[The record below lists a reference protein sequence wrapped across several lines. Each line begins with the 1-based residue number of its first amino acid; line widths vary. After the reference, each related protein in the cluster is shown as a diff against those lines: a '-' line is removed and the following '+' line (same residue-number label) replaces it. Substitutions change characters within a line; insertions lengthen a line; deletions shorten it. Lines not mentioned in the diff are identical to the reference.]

1 MSVASKSPAVQIP
14 QGGVNGSPAAAKKD
28 EAMLALPAGLNLIN
42 VSKEAAVSGVMGAT
56 VGVAARRLT
65 SDALYGAGMCFAG
78 LQCLAY
84 MGVITIHWHV
94 ISDAVEKAADQN
106 NDGKLDMEDVKI
118 FWRRCMTFLSR
129 GVPSAAGFTS
139 GFMFGYKYLA

>member
-1 MSVASKSPAVQIP
+1 MPAATKSPAAP
-14 QGGVNGSPAAAKKD
+14 LHKDGVRSPATRK
-28 EAMLALPAGLNLIN
+28 EVTFALPADLNLTN

-65 SDALYGAGMCFAG
+65 SDALYGAGICFAG

-84 MGVITIHWHV
+84 VGFITIHWNV

-106 NDGKLDMEDVKI
+106 NDGKLNMEDAKI
-118 FWRRCMTFLSR
+118 FWRRCMTYLSR
-129 GVPSAAGFTS
+129 GVPSAAGFSS
-139 GFMFGYKYLA
+139 GFFFGYKYLA

>member
-1 MSVASKSPAVQIP
+1 MPAP
-14 QGGVNGSPAAAKKD
+14 TPAKAPAKKD
-28 EAMLALPAGLNLIN
+28 GFALPGGFDCTT
-42 VSKEAAVSGVMGAT
+42 VSKEVAVSGAMGAS

-78 LQCLAY
+78 LQVLAY
-84 MGVITIHWHV
+84 CGIITIHWNV
-94 ISDAVEKAADQN
+94 ISGAVEKAADQN

-118 FWRRCMTFLSR
+118 FWRRCMSYASR

-139 GFMFGYKYLA
+139 GFMFGYQYLA

>member
-1 MSVASKSPAVQIP
+1 MPAPATATKSPA
-14 QGGVNGSPAAAKKD
+14 AKKED
-28 EAMLALPAGLNLIN
+28 AFALPAGLDMQK
-42 VSKEAAVSGVMGAT
+42 VSKEAAVSGAMGAA
-56 VGVAARRLT
+56 VGVAAHRLT

-84 MGVITIHWHV
+84 CGLITIHWNV

-106 NDGKLDMEDVKI
+106 KDGKLDTEDVKI
-118 FWRRCMTFLSR
+118 FWRRCMTYLSR

-139 GFMFGYKYLA
+139 GFIFGYKYLA